1 MSILNIKHE
10 LVSCI
15 AVHEFSIELNGTTLS
30 GTCDVTYDQGIPL
43 DFAVSVDQIRDLE
56 SEELMAIEL
65 YISNALKSYYESPE
79 TTSKPQS
86 VLPLLN

>member
-1 MSILNIKHE
+1 MSILNLTHE

-30 GTCDVTYDQGIPL
+30 GTCDVTYDQCIPL
-43 DFAVSVDQIRDLE
+43 DFAVSVDQIRVLE

-65 YISNALKSYYESPE
+65 YISNAIKSYYESPE
-79 TTSKPQS
+79 TTSTPQS